1 MATLCGAWGERESWQ
16 EMCPPIFLALYPG
29 LFSSALVACS
39 TANARG
45 VKRPGYKTSIHPS
58 LNVLQKIG
66 FHVCTIVCIS

>member
-45 VKRPGYKTSIHPS
+45 VKSWVQDFYISLTQCTSENWLS
-58 LNVLQKIG
+58 CMYN
-66 FHVCTIVCIS
+66 CMY